1 MAVKVRRERPDQRR
15 HHRVTAPL
23 FVEVG
28 GHRVRAADWSLG
40 GLRVE
45 GFPGPLPAIGKEIA
59 INLTLPFQG
68 FDVSFPVM
76 GEVLRLDPE
85 TSMFAVEF
93 TEIGER
99 ERELMQ
105 HFIEELIRGA
115 MSSAEDTI
123 QRIDVPVTPASLR
136 PDGQPST
143 PAIQQVAP
151 ARLPA
156 KRWPSKTIAMSA
168 FYIVLGLFI
177 FSYAGVLVYSN
188 VFRMEVRTA
197 VISAPVET
205 VEAQVDG
212 RLAWT
217 GLKPGDEVRAGEVI
231 VKLVDA
237 ELEREIELA
246 DIAIREKKARLVH
259 LKRRH
264 ADELDRI
271 KGFAALEMK
280 NVEQAKLDLEETQA
294 QLLAAV
300 RQYERIEKLH
310 TKGFAT
316 DARLDE
322 AEQQKIT
329 LEKTL
334 ARRRL
339 EVTTRAE
346 IAGDNIGK
354 RFYSGDDLI
363 GNSEELDADV
373 RLAEH
378 EIGLARQRYEANVS
392 LREAR
397 AVRAPF
403 TGRVAQ
409 LPRLD
414 AGSVRRGDVVAIVE
428 KPDEREVI
436 AYLTQDEVGHVGL
449 HDEVLL
455 HVPALGE
462 SVQGRVTGIDRTTG
476 FLREQDMRAN
486 PGYSWRGPTDRSA
499 QVTIAFL
506 SRTAVADANRFRP
519 GLPVI
524 VAFTR
529 RPKTPLLS
537 ALQGLGRSAPAPS
550 SL

>member
-40 GLRVE
+40 GLKVE
-45 GFPGPLPAIGKEIA
+45 RFPGPLPGIGAEIKL
-59 INLTLPFQG
+59 NLTLPFQG
-68 FDVSFPVM
+68 FDVSFAVT
-76 GEVLRLDPE
+76 GEVLRLDPAL
-85 TSMFAVEF
+85 SMFAVEF

-115 MSSAEDTI
+115 MSSAQDTI
-123 QRIDVPVTPASLR
+123 QRIDVPVTPASLQ
-136 PDGQPST
+136 PDTKPST
-143 PAIQQVAP
+143 PAVKHIPPPSVP
-151 ARLPA
+151 VR
-156 KRWPSKTIAMSA
+156 RWPVKTVVMSA
-168 FYIVLGLFI
+168 FYLVLGLVI
-177 FSYAGVLVYSN
+177 FSYAGILAYSN
-188 VFRMEVRTA
+188 FFRMEVQTA

-212 RLAWT
+212 RVAWT

-231 VKLVDA
+231 VKLIDS

-246 DIAIREKKARLVH
+246 DIAVREKKAKLIY

-264 ADELDRI
+264 ADELERI

-280 NVEQAKLDLEETQA
+280 NVEQAKYDMEATEA
-294 QLLAAV
+294 QLLAA
-300 RQYERIEKLH
+300 RRHLQRIETLH
-310 TKGFAT
+310 AKGFAT
-316 DARLDE
+316 DARLEE
-322 AEQQKIT
+322 AEQQKVT

-334 ARRRL
+334 ARRRI
-339 EVTTRAE
+339 EVATRADL
-346 IAGDNIGK
+346 ATDNIGK

-363 GNSEELDADV
+363 GKSEELEAEV
-373 RLAEH
+373 KLAEH
-378 EIGLARQRYEANVS
+378 EIGLARQRHEANVS

-397 AVRAPF
+397 AVRSPF
-403 TGRVAQ
+403 SGRIVR

-414 AGSVRRGDVVAIVE
+414 AGSVRRGDVVAIIE
-428 KPDEREVI
+428 KPDQREVI
-436 AYLTQDEVGHVGL
+436 AYLTQEEVGRVGL

-462 SVQGRVTGIDRTTG
+462 SVKGRVTGIDRTSG
-476 FLREQDMRAN
+476 FLREQDLRAN

-499 QVTIAFL
+499 KVTIAFENR
-506 SRTAVADANRFRP
+506 SASADASRFRP
-519 GLPVI
+519 GLPV
-524 VAFTR
+524 VAIFSQRATN
-529 RPKTPLLS
+529 PILS
-537 ALQGLGRSAPAPS
+537 QLTGPGGS